1 MYPQGNAALQ
11 QLYNTGYP
19 TSYSSSYSTP
29 VNRGSYW
36 RGQDGQVWVAG
47 SNGTNSAGNWD
58 ANTESYWKSKGYN
71 LISDPNASGN
81 QTQIDNGSTY
91 YGGGGTGGGAPA
103 APKYNQQDL
112 DLLDLQRGNYE
123 SALSRIANQRTIGE
137 GNINSSYTAGD
148 TALRNQR
155 TTAEGN
161 YNTQKARS
169 GQDYVNSRSAIG
181 SQAGNQLNS
190 IRRILGANGAG
201 WSSAYSKLAPYAAA
215 LQASQRF
222 GDVQSTFDR
231 NQSDMDNAWTATQN
245 DFTTQKANLDAD
257 KQNKLNELYAGLGQ
271 RETEINNSLSDL
283 ALRREQLIGGANVMG
298 AIQPYQS
305 RIQQLLG
312 EIDNYGKLSI
322 AQPKAISYANPDLA
336 DYNYSKFDQ
345 PEVGAD
351 RRASYVSPFARLLR
365 EREDKNRMG
374 Y

>member
-1 MYPQGNAALQ
+1 MALPSIQ
-11 QLYNTGYP
+11 SWYHQLNP
-19 TSYSSSYSTP
+19 L
-29 VNRGSYW
+29 
-36 RGQDGQVWVAG
+36 DGGRTYKTDQAG
-47 SNGTNSAGNWD
+47 SKPGDPYYNPANSFANWGTG
-58 ANTESYWKSKGYN
+58 K
-71 LISDPNASGN
+71 ASGGGGGGGGWGTDTGGN
-81 QTQIDNGSTY
+81 TVIDQAPVDNGSTY

-215 LQASQRF
+215 RQASQRF
-222 GDVQSTFDR
+222 GDVQNTFDR

>member
-1 MYPQGNAALQ
+1 MADNQSWFSKIK
-11 QLYNTGYP
+11 NTGK
-19 TSYSSSYSTP
+19 TIAKYSSPVVYVADWTKDTFGNPLDLGGVQYSNNGGQSWSSTP
-29 VNRGSYW
+29 TRTTVTT
-36 RGQDGQVWVAG
+36 GQPSG
-47 SNGTNSAGNWD
+47 NGTPD
-58 ANTESYWKSKGYN
+58 
-71 LISDPNASGN
+71 
-81 QTQIDNGSTY
+81 QTPVDNGSTY
-91 YGGGGTGGGAPA
+91 YGGGSYGGGSAPA

-123 SALSRIANQRTIGE
+123 SALSRIANQRAIGE

-222 GDVQSTFDR
+222 NQVQNTFDR
-231 NQSDMDNAWTATQN
+231 NQSDMDNSWAATQN
-245 DFTTQKANLDAD
+245 DFTTQKANLDSD
-257 KQNKLNELYAGLGQ
+257 RQNKLNELYAGLGQ

-283 ALRREQLIGGANVMG
+283 ALRREQLIGGTNVMG

-336 DYNYSKFDQ
+336 DYDYSKFDQ

>member
-1 MYPQGNAALQ
+1 MADNQSWFSKIK
-11 QLYNTGYP
+11 NTGK
-19 TSYSSSYSTP
+19 TIAKYSSPVVYVADWTKDTFGNPLDLGGVQYSNNGGQSWSSTP
-29 VNRGSYW
+29 TRTTVTT
-36 RGQDGQVWVAG
+36 GQPSG
-47 SNGTNSAGNWD
+47 NGTPD
-58 ANTESYWKSKGYN
+58 
-71 LISDPNASGN
+71 
-81 QTQIDNGSTY
+81 QTPVDNGSTY
-91 YGGGGTGGGAPA
+91 YGGGSYGGGSAPA

-123 SALSRIANQRTIGE
+123 SALSRIANQRAIGE

-222 GDVQSTFDR
+222 NQVQNTFDR
-231 NQSDMDNAWTATQN
+231 NQSDMDNSWAATQN

-257 KQNKLNELYAGLGQ
+257 RQNKLNELYAGLGQ

-283 ALRREQLIGGANVMG
+283 ALRREQLIGGTNVMG

-336 DYNYSKFDQ
+336 DYDYSKFDQ